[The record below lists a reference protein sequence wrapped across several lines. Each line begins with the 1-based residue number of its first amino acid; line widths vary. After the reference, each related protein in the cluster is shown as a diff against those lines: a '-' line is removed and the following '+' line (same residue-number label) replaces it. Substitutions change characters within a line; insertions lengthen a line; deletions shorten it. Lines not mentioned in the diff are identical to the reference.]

1 MSKEGQ
7 GEATPASQVNLTKRI
22 VSFEEGNPTEEPLFI
37 NYAHVA
43 YAGGSAYID
52 VGVIPLEE
60 LAPETQEATFLV
72 LTRLVMSKETIVALN
87 RQINELLSHES
98 QR

>member
-1 MSKEGQ
+1 MSEEGQ
-7 GEATPASQVNLTKRI
+7 REATPAPQVTLSKKI
-22 VSFEEGNPTEEPLFI
+22 VSFEESTPVEEPLFI

-60 LAPETQEATFLV
+60 LAPGTQEATFLV
-72 LTRLVMSKETIVALN
+72 LTRLVMSKETIIALSQ
-87 RQINELLSHES
+87 QINALLSHES
-98 QR
+98 TR